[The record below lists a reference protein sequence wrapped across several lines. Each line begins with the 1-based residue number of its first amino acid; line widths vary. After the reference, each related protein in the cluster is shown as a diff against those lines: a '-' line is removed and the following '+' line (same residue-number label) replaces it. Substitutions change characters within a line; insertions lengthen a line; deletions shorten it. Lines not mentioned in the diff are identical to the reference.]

1 MSADNYIKIEEI
13 LSNKFRVAEKD
24 YESDLDI
31 HHLGDF
37 DFIRSVIEKAENYI
51 NNLDYEVEYGIRFS
65 MLNIN
70 VEGKDFDTWNVKK
83 KNSEL
88 EDGRLYT
95 TREIWWCRLGLNIGF
110 EQDGSGEE
118 FLRPC
123 IIVRGFGPRVCMVVP
138 LTTSLNKHPLRI
150 PLGNI
155 DGKSASALLSQI
167 RSIDTRRLVE
177 KIGFLDK
184 EKFEELRK
192 NARNL
197 F

>member
-1 MSADNYIKIEEI
+1 MSANNYIKIEEI
-13 LSNKFRVAEKD
+13 SADKFRVAEKD
-24 YESDLDI
+24 YESDTDI
-31 HHLGDF
+31 NHLGDF
-37 DFIRSVIEKAENYI
+37 GVLKSAIAKAEDYI
-51 NNLDYEVEYGIRFS
+51 ADIENEVEYGIRFS
-65 MLNIN
+65 LIDKKADN
-70 VEGKDFDTWNVKK
+70 KDFDTWNIKK
-83 KNSEL
+83 KNTEN
-88 EDGRLYT
+88 ENGRLYT

-123 IIVRGFGPRVCMVVP
+123 VIVRGFGPKVCMVFP

-150 PLGNI
+150 PLGNV
-155 DGKSASALLSQI
+155 DGKNASAILSQV

-184 EKFEELRK
+184 EKFDELRK

>member
-1 MSADNYIKIEEI
+1 MSANNYIKIEEI
-13 LSNKFRVAEKD
+13 SVDKFIVTEKD
-24 YESDLDI
+24 YENDLDI

-37 DFIRSVIEKAENYI
+37 DLLRSAIRKAEDYI
-51 NNLDYEVEYGIRFS
+51 ANLEYEVEYGIRCS
-65 MLNIN
+65 LIDKK
-70 VEGKDFDTWNVKK
+70 VDTKDFDFWNVKK
-83 KNSEL
+83 KNAEL
-88 EDGRLYT
+88 EESRLYT

-123 IIVRGFGPRVCMVVP
+123 IIVRGFGPRVCMVIP
-138 LTTSLNKHPLRI
+138 LTKSGSKHPLRVPI
-150 PLGNI
+150 GEV
-155 DGKSASALLSQI
+155 DGKTATALLSQI

-177 KIGFLDK
+177 KVGFLNK

>member
-1 MSADNYIKIEEI
+1 MSANNYIKIEEI
-13 LSNKFRVAEKD
+13 SPDKFRVAEKD
-24 YESDLDI
+24 YESDMDI
-31 HHLGDF
+31 SHLGDF
-37 DFIRSVIEKAENYI
+37 DLLKSAIEKAEGYI
-51 NNLDYEVEYGIRFS
+51 SDIEYEVEYGIRFS
-65 MLNIN
+65 LLDTK
-70 VEGKDFDTWNVKK
+70 VDSKDFDTWNVKK
-83 KNSEL
+83 KHAESE
-88 EDGRLYT
+88 ESRLYT

-123 IIVRGFGPRVCMVVP
+123 VIVRGFGPRVCMVIP
-138 LTTSLNKHPLRI
+138 LTTSGSKHPLRV
-150 PLGNI
+150 PLGEV
-155 DGKSASALLSQI
+155 DGKTATALLSQI

-192 NARNL
+192 NARSL

>member
-1 MSADNYIKIEEI
+1 MSANNYIKIEEI
-13 LSNKFRVAEKD
+13 STDKFRVAEKD
-24 YESDLDI
+24 YETDADI

-37 DFIRSVIEKAENYI
+37 DVLKSAIEEAEGYI
-51 NNLDYEVEYGIRFS
+51 ADAEYGVEYGIRFS
-65 MLNIN
+65 LIDKK
-70 VEGKDFDTWNVKK
+70 VDSKDFDLWNVKK
-83 KNSEL
+83 KNVEN

-95 TREIWWCRLGLNIGF
+95 TREIWWCRLGLNIGS

-123 IIVRGFGPRVCMVVP
+123 VIVRGFGPRVCMVFP
-138 LTTSLNKHPLRI
+138 LTTSLSKHPLRI
-150 PLGNI
+150 QLGDV
-155 DGKSASALLSQI
+155 DGKAASALLSQV

-184 EKFEELRK
+184 EKFNELRK

>member
-1 MSADNYIKIEEI
+1 LIDK
-13 LSNKFRVAEKD
+13 KVD
-24 YESDLDI
+24 T
-31 HHLGDF
+31 
-37 DFIRSVIEKAENYI
+37 
-51 NNLDYEVEYGIRFS
+51 
-65 MLNIN
+65 
-70 VEGKDFDTWNVKK
+70 KDFDTWNVKK
-83 KNSEL
+83 KNTEL
-88 EDGRLYT
+88 EESRLYT

-123 IIVRGFGPRVCMVVP
+123 VIVRGFGPRVCMVVP
-138 LTTSLNKHPLRI
+138 LTTSQNKHPLRI
-150 PLGNI
+150 PLGDV
-155 DGKSASALLSQI
+155 DGKGASALLSQI

-192 NARNL
+192 NVRSL

>member
-1 MSADNYIKIEEI
+1 MSANNYIKIEEI
-13 LSNKFRVAEKD
+13 SADKFRVAEKD
-24 YESDLDI
+24 YESDVDI
-31 HHLGDF
+31 YHLGDF
-37 DFIRSVIEKAENYI
+37 DVLKSAIEKAEAYMADIEN
-51 NNLDYEVEYGIRFS
+51 EVEYGIRFS
-65 MLNIN
+65 LIDKK
-70 VEGKDFDTWNVKK
+70 VDSKDFDTWNVKK
-83 KNSEL
+83 KNAEL
-88 EDGRLYT
+88 ENGRLYT
-95 TREIWWCRLGLNIGF
+95 TREIWWCRLGLNIGS

-123 IIVRGFGPRVCMVVP
+123 IIVRGFGPKVCMVFP

-150 PLGNI
+150 SLGDV
-155 DGKSASALLSQI
+155 DGKNASALLSQM

-184 EKFEELRK
+184 EKFDELRK

>member
-1 MSADNYIKIEEI
+1 MSANNYIKIEEI

-37 DFIRSVIEKAENYI
+37 DFIRLAIENAENYI
-51 NNLDYEVEYGIRFS
+51 NNLDYEVKYGIRFS
-65 MLNIN
+65 MLNVN

-88 EDGRLYT
+88 EEGRLYT

-138 LTTSLNKHPLRI
+138 LTKSLNKHPLRI

>member
-1 MSADNYIKIEEI
+1 MSANNYIKIEEI
-13 LSNKFRVAEKD
+13 STDKFRVAEKD

-31 HHLGDF
+31 QHLGDF
-37 DFIRSVIEKAENYI
+37 DIIRLAIEKAENHVK
-51 NNLDYEVEYGIRFS
+51 DSAYEIEYGIRFS
-65 MLNIN
+65 LINKRTDSKEFDRWNI
-70 VEGKDFDTWNVKK
+70 KK
-83 KNSEL
+83 KNAEL
-88 EDGRLYT
+88 EEKRLYT
-95 TREIWWCRLGLNIGF
+95 VREIWWCRLGVNIGS

-123 IIVRGFGPRVCMVVP
+123 VIVRGFGPRVCMIIP

-150 PLGNI
+150 PIGEI
-155 DGKSASALLSQI
+155 DSKLASALLSQI

>member
-1 MSADNYIKIEEI
+1 MSANNYIKIEEV
-13 LSNKFRVAEKD
+13 SVDKFRVSEKD
-24 YESDLDI
+24 YENDMDI

-37 DFIRSVIEKAENYI
+37 DLLRLAIENAENYI
-51 NNLDYEVEYGIRFS
+51 NNLDYEVEYGIRFY
-65 MLNIN
+65 MLNVD

-88 EDGRLYT
+88 EEGRLYT

-123 IIVRGFGPRVCMVVP
+123 IIVRGFGPRVCMVFL

>member
-1 MSADNYIKIEEI
+1 MSANNYIKIEEI
-13 LSNKFRVAEKD
+13 SLDKFRVSEKD

-31 HHLGDF
+31 QHLGDF
-37 DFIRSVIEKAENYI
+37 NFIRLAIDKAENHI
-51 NNLDYEVEYGIRFS
+51 KDLEYEVEYGIRFS
-65 MLNIN
+65 LIDKDLDS
-70 VEGKDFDTWNVKK
+70 KDFDKWNSKK
-83 KNSEL
+83 KKAEL
-88 EDGRLYT
+88 EEKRLYT
-95 TREIWWCRLGLNIGF
+95 TREIWWCRLGVNIGF

-123 IIVRGFGPRVCMVVP
+123 VIIREFGPRICMVIP
-138 LTTSLNKHPLRI
+138 LTSSPNKHHLRI
-150 PLGNI
+150 PVGLV
-155 DGKSASALLSQI
+155 DTKHASALLSQI
-167 RSIDTRRLVE
+167 RSIDTRRHVE

>member
-1 MSADNYIKIEEI
+1 MSANNYIKIEEI

-37 DFIRSVIEKAENYI
+37 DFIRLAIENAENYI
-51 NNLDYEVEYGIRFS
+51 NNLDYEVKYGIRFS
-65 MLNIN
+65 MLNVN

-88 EDGRLYT
+88 EEGRLYT

-123 IIVRGFGPRVCMVVP
+123 IIVRGFGQRVCMVVP
-138 LTTSLNKHPLRI
+138 LTKSLNKHPLRI

>member
-1 MSADNYIKIEEI
+1 MSANNYIKIEEI
-13 LSNKFRVAEKD
+13 SADKFRVAEKD

-31 HHLGDF
+31 QYLGDF
-37 DFIRSVIEKAENYI
+37 DVVRLAIEKAEDHI
-51 NNLDYEVEYGIRFS
+51 KNLEYDVEYGIRFS
-65 MLNIN
+65 LIDKK
-70 VEGKDFDTWNVKK
+70 VDTKDFDKWNLKK
-83 KNSEL
+83 KSTEL
-88 EDGRLYT
+88 EEKRLYT

-123 IIVRGFGPRVCMVVP
+123 VIVQGFGPRVCIVIP
-138 LTTSLNKHPLRI
+138 LTTSLSKHPLRMPI
-150 PLGNI
+150 
-155 DGKSASALLSQI
+155 GKVDTKLASALLSQI

-184 EKFEELRK
+184 EIFEELRK

>member
-1 MSADNYIKIEEI
+1 MSANNYIKIEET
-13 LSNKFRVAEKD
+13 SPDKFRVAEKD
-24 YESDLDI
+24 YESDMDI
-31 HHLGDF
+31 NHLGDF
-37 DFIRSVIEKAENYI
+37 DLLKSSVEKAEAYI
-51 NNLDYEVEYGIRFS
+51 SDIEYDVEYGIRFALLDS
-65 MLNIN
+65 KVNS
-70 VEGKDFDTWNVKK
+70 KDFDTWNVKK
-83 KNSEL
+83 KNAEL
-88 EDGRLYT
+88 EKSRLYT

-123 IIVRGFGPRVCMVVP
+123 VIVRGFGPRVCMVVP
-138 LTTSLNKHPLRI
+138 LTTSQNRHPLRI
-150 PLGNI
+150 PLGDV

-192 NARNL
+192 NARSL